1 MCVFFYEHNIF
12 ISNLLLRELSIH
24 LVLFTVFL
32 LFVQFIFSFSLI
44 LWWIMTKNKHQ
55 ETPWIVISWNHKK
68 NQIKNQILIYLM
80 IFIHSNFFLIFIFT
94 ALSEDPE
101 FTDVIENITVPAGRN
116 IKLACSV
123 KNLGSYKVIV
133 CMFTLYSYLDCLPN
147 VFFVAVLINCL

>member
-1 MCVFFYEHNIF
+1 MCFFLWAQHFHKQF
-12 ISNLLLRELSIH
+12 IIEGTFHSSSS
-24 LVLFTVFL
+24 FYCFFL